1 MDGELAERREGM
13 NRRSF
18 FVRLRAVG
26 VLTAVI
32 ALTSTG
38 FAQQTITPDTVT
50 FLGHVVK
57 MAPLEA
63 AGNAGAADAQ
73 GTVVLHVEIGTDGS
87 VVAAKAV
94 SGPAALVPAAV
105 ACAKQWKFRPF
116 EKDGKTVPA
125 DGTLS
130 FTFGKASAGQAGVV
144 KTPVTEE
151 KPEVRVVRAKSTT
164 PADTPEARAMAKF
177 HPLWKECAQGVMR
190 HTQDE
195 GTLSACKRAADLA
208 ASFPPDRH
216 YLEKRS
222 AFVYAATAFAN
233 AGDFRGGELYAEQA
247 VALVKLDRKHEPGDG
262 EVFST
267 LAHIEAMQGD
277 FADADGN
284 LTTAEDYDRKSIA
297 WARKNKMAAWIPAYT
312 QALQAD
318 LRFHALVLRGMKRK
332 HDAKEKLEEAKKLSE

>member
-1 MDGELAERREGM
+1 M
-13 NRRSF
+13 NRHSF
-18 FVRLRAVG
+18 FVSLRAVG

-38 FAQQTITPDTVT
+38 FAQQAITPDTVT
-50 FLGHVVK
+50 FLGHVAK
-57 MAPLEA
+57 MAPLED
-63 AGNAGAADAQ
+63 AGNAGAAGAQ
-73 GTVVLHVEIGTDGS
+73 GTVVLHVEVGTDGS

-94 SGPAALVPAAV
+94 SGPVALVPAAV
-105 ACAKQWKFRPF
+105 ACAKEWKFRPF
-116 EKDGKTVPA
+116 EKDGKKVIA

-130 FTFGKASAGQAGVV
+130 FTFGAASAERPSKVEAPAAGGKPAIKIYPV
-144 KTPVTEE
+144 KIIHT
-151 KPEVRVVRAKSTT
+151 
-164 PADTPEARAMAKF
+164 ADTPEARALAKF
-177 HPLWKECAQGVMR
+177 QQLWQACSQGVMR

-208 ASFPPDRH
+208 ASFPLDKH